1 MRRPS
6 TRPRLG
12 SGRRDSGGREG
23 SGYPDSAKGDNMGGT
38 DVTVIG
44 LGDMG
49 RALASALVAAGHR
62 TTVWNRT
69 TDKAD
74 ELVAQ
79 GAVRAASVEEAL
91 SASPLTLVC
100 LIDYDVTR
108 TLLDPAAEALRGRTL
123 VQLSNGTPDQAR
135 SLEAWAAG
143 RGAGYL
149 DGGIMAVPGTIATPE
164 AFVLY
169 SGAEEH
175 FTAHRPV
182 FEVFGS
188 ATYLGSDTGL
198 ASLYDLA
205 LLSGM
210 DYLFAGF
217 FHAVAVATSHKD
229 VTAAGF
235 TELLVPWLT
244 NMNRQ
249 LPALA
254 ADVDSDGEPAYAQ
267 GLDVLLA
274 AARNM
279 AQAARD
285 AGVRA
290 EYFDRA
296 AADLERQL
304 AEGAT
309 EFTARGAVRALRSPG
324 SGAVR

>member
-1 MRRPS
+1 
-6 TRPRLG
+6 
-12 SGRRDSGGREG
+12 
-23 SGYPDSAKGDNMGGT
+23 MGGT

-49 RALASALVAAGHR
+49 RALASALVAAGHH
-62 TTVWNRT
+62 TTVWNRSA
-69 TDKAD
+69 DKAD

-100 LIDYDVTR
+100 LIDYEVTR
-108 TLLDPAAEALRGRTL
+108 TLLDPMSETLRGRTL
-123 VQLSNGTPDQAR
+123 VQLSNGTPEQAR
-135 SLEAWAAG
+135 SLEAWATG
-143 RGAGYL
+143 QGAGYL

-169 SGAEEH
+169 SGTEEH
-175 FTAHRPV
+175 STAHRPV

-188 ATYLGSDTGL
+188 AKHLGSDTGL

-244 NMNRQ
+244 NMAHQ

-254 ADVDSDGEPAYAQ
+254 ADVDSDGEPAYTQ

-304 AEGAT
+304 AECGK
-309 EFTARGAVRALRSPG
+309 EFTASGAVRALRVPG
-324 SGAVR
+324 VSGDRA